1 MTNQQGIRE
10 AILNIYDKGPEA
22 IIEFVEKLLVEFHQL
37 KEIVQKQG
45 EEILELKAQIKQ
57 DSHNSNK
64 PPSAD
69 GLKRKITSLR
79 TKSNRPSG
87 GQNGHPGTTLQMVE
101 KPDHVVV
108 HPVERCRCC
117 GRSLKHISIKG
128 YEKRQVFDIPPIR
141 VEVTEHQS
149 EVKDCPQCGAT
160 TTALIP
166 DSITTVAQYGSRL
179 KTVSVYLMQQHL
191 VPHQRTTELLKDL
204 FGCDISEG
212 TLHNWNTKLHRGLE
226 QFDEAVKQ
234 QLRKAPVLNVDET
247 GIFCENKLH
256 WLHVASTA
264 GLTHYGLHEKRGKEA
279 TDQIDI
285 LSHVEGRIIHDFW
298 EPYLGY
304 DCQHGFCNSHIIREL
319 TAIVEQGHQQWAQDL
334 IDHLYHIN
342 KKVQCDKESTDA
354 MHASTLHRYR
364 QRYDA
369 IVGCGLRLNPRYNG
383 SPHKR
388 GRTKQSK
395 ARNLLE
401 RLRNH
406 RDEILAFMYDF
417 DVPFTNNL
425 AERDLRMVKV
435 KQKISG
441 TFRSRVG
448 GDLFCRI
455 RGYISTVK
463 KQNKNVLDALFD
475 AFSGHPFVQLC

>member
-1 MTNQQGIRE
+1 MEPQRDIRE
-10 AILNIYDKGPEA
+10 MILQVYRQGPEA
-22 IIEFVEKLLVEFHQL
+22 VVKLFEDLYTEINQL
-37 KEIVQKQG
+37 KRLVKNQEERIVA
-45 EEILELKAQIKQ
+45 LEAQLKQ
-57 DSHNSNK
+57 DSHNSNR
-64 PPSAD
+64 PPSSD
-69 GLKRKITSLR
+69 GFKRNTTSLR
-79 TKSNRPSG
+79 TKSDRPSG
-87 GQNGHPGTTLQMVE
+87 GQEGHPGKTLQMVE
-101 KPDHVVV
+101 TPDHVVI
-108 HPVERCRCC
+108 HPVVRCGHC
-117 GRSLKHISIKG
+117 GRSLKGTGTKG
-128 YEKRQVFDIPPIR
+128 HEGRQVFDLPQIR
-141 VEVTEHQS
+141 VEVTEHRA
-149 EVKDCPQCGAT
+149 EVKDCPHCGAVT
-160 TTALIP
+160 RAEFPASVTKA
-166 DSITTVAQYGSRL
+166 AQYGSRL
-179 KTVSVYLMQQHL
+179 KSASVYLMQQHL
-191 VPHQRTTELLKDL
+191 VPLERTTELLKDL
-204 FGCDISEG
+204 FACDISEG
-212 TLHNWNTKLHRGLE
+212 TLHNWNTELHRGLE
-226 QFDEAVKQ
+226 PFDEAVKQ

-247 GIFCENKLH
+247 GVFCENKLH
-256 WLHVASTA
+256 WLHVASTPR
-264 GLTHYGLHEKRGKEA
+264 LTHYGLHEKRGKEA

-304 DCQHGFCNSHIIREL
+304 DCLHGFCNSHIIREL
-319 TAIVEQGHQQWAQDL
+319 TAIVEQGHQRWAQDL

-342 KKVQCDKESTDA
+342 KKIQCDKESTDA
-354 MHASTLHRYR
+354 MHPSTLHRYL

-401 RLRNH
+401 RLRDH

-448 GDLFCRI
+448 GDFFCRI

-463 KQNKNVLDALFD
+463 KHNKNVLDALAD